1 MKRKLLVAIPLLI
14 LVVIAAWIVR
24 PKHEY
29 IGEAYVSTRSP
40 AGIRCGNTCTS
51 AFTGGTVVTLTVR
64 VIGNTVFRGWSGAC
78 SGTGTCT
85 VTMNAD
91 KAVGATFDRR

>member
-29 IGEAYVSTRSP
+29 IGEAYVSTRSTALLSSVAQVRQEVGELHYGEHVEMLAKRNEFVKIRTT
-40 AGIRCGNTCTS
+40 AGT
-51 AFTGGTVVTLTVR
+51 
-64 VIGNTVFRGWSGAC
+64 IGWVDAHQLMDPQLW
-78 SGTGTCT
+78 
-85 VTMNAD
+85 
-91 KAVGATFDRR
+91 